1 MESVAARRILVV
13 DDDPKILNILEKM
26 LGEADFEVR
35 GTSDS
40 SEAMRLAGEVRPQIP
55 ILDIAMPPPDGFEVA
70 ARIRSDAAL
79 TDTALVFLSAQDATA
94 NLRKAQELRAA
105 AYVEKPFQKEALV
118 GLLEQILARPK

>member
-1 MESVAARRILVV
+1 MGPVAARRILVV
-13 DDDPKILNILEKM
+13 DDDPKILGILEKM

-40 SEAMRLAGEVRPQIP
+40 SEALRLAGEVRPQIA

-70 ARIRSDAAL
+70 ARIRSDAVLA
-79 TDTALVFLSAQDATA
+79 DMALVFLSAQDATA

-105 AYVEKPFQKEALV
+105 AYVEKPFQKEALL
-118 GLLEQILARPK
+118 GLLEQILARSK